1 MSDYL
6 SEVEYVNLCEG
17 CDSLLLA
24 EDSTLERISIP
35 WLHIIREHPMFL
47 KKYVNLFNGNHS
59 DKIKQSSTDKMCF
72 FLNSLANY
80 RKYFHTKG
88 SFYRSSIDG
97 AYKLDLLFVSH
108 LLNNRDAG
116 KEIDSYFGDLPNQLS
131 KLGFKVGIVLINHS
145 NLGAQKAAD
154 KWKNSEI
161 PRFIFSP
168 ILPIKTE
175 VAMLSRLREQSQ
187 KLKLKAS
194 VLDNGF
200 WKEITKGAS
209 NQATTRLTQT
219 TYRLGLQI
227 EELIADFKPDTVVT
241 TFEGHAWERIVYSSA
256 RRVNSKIQ
264 CVGYQHASVFKL
276 QHAIRRNLKPE
287 YNPDV
292 ILTAGLI
299 GKEQLKRSN
308 SYKLM
313 QIEVLGSNRGFVRK
327 TQINLANKPNIS
339 NECCLV
345 IPEGD
350 LEECKILFEYSIDC
364 ARSCP
369 NIRFIWRLHPILSFE
384 KIFKKYPHLP
394 KYPENITVSNKTL
407 NEDIEQSCMVLYRG
421 TTAVIQS
428 IKGGLIPL
436 YLNIPGE
443 MIIDPLYDISQGKV
457 ILKTQADFKYFIE
470 NISNFVN
477 ENQSERIDL
486 LKYCEAYY
494 TNFDVNSLVQIVS
507 REHILT

>member
-1 MSDYL
+1 VSDYL
-6 SEVEYVNLCEG
+6 SEAEYVNLCEG

-24 EDSTLERISIP
+24 EDSTLERVAIP

-47 KKYVNLFNGNHS
+47 KKYVDLFNANSS
-59 DKIKQSSTDKMCF
+59 DTTSESGVEKARF
-72 FLNSLANY
+72 FFNSLANF
-80 RKYFHTKG
+80 RKYFQTKG

-97 AYKLDLLFVSH
+97 VHKLDLLFVSH

-116 KEIDSYFGDLPNQLS
+116 KENDSYFGDLPHQLN
-131 KLGFKVGIVLINHS
+131 KLGFKVGIILINHS
-145 NLGAQKAAD
+145 DLKAQEAVD
-154 KWKNSEI
+154 KWRNSEI

-168 ILPIKTE
+168 ILPFKSE
-175 VAMLSRLREQSQ
+175 AAMLSRLRKESK
-187 KLKLKAS
+187 KLKVKAS
-194 VLDNGF
+194 VLDEGF
-200 WKEITKGAS
+200 LKEITKNAS
-209 NQATTRLTQT
+209 NQATTSLTQT
-219 TYRLGLQI
+219 TYRLGPQI
-227 EELIADFKPDTVVT
+227 AELIADFKPGTIVT
-241 TFEGHAWERIVYSSA
+241 TFEGHAWERIIYSSA
-256 RRVNSKIQ
+256 RRVNSKTQ
-264 CVGYQHASVFKL
+264 CVGYQHASIFKL

-292 ILTAGLI
+292 ILTAGLV
-299 GKEQLKRSN
+299 GKEQLKSSE

-313 QIEVLGSNRGFVRK
+313 EIEVLGSDRGFVNK
-327 TQINLANKPNIS
+327 NQVHPANLPDIS
-339 NECCLV
+339 KESCLV
-345 IPEGD
+345 LPEGD
-350 LEECKILFEYSIDC
+350 LDECKILFEYSIKC
-364 ARSCP
+364 AFSCP

-384 KIFKKYPHLP
+384 KIFKKYPHLS
-394 KYPENITVSNKTL
+394 KYPENISVSNSSL
-407 NEDIEQSCMVLYRG
+407 NEDIEQSCIVLYRG

-443 MIIDPLYDISQGKV
+443 MVIDPLYDISNGKV

-477 ENQSERIDL
+477 DNQHDRIDL

-507 REHILT
+507 REHN